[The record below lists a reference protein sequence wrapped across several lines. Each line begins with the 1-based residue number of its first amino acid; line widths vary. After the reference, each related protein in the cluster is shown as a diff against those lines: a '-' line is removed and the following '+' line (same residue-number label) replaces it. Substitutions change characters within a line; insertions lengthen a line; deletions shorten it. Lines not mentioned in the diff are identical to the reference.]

1 MIGTETLGTYTDKQQ
16 ETVVYWVALRPIID
30 ICNRETGYQ
39 GGGRRRELWWRQ
51 TAAQNQLI
59 ATLEDILAAAK
70 ARNWESGRCGKG
82 GGGGR

>member
-30 ICNRETGYQ
+30 ICNRETGYE

-51 TAAQNQLI
+51 TAAQNQLS

-70 ARNWESGRCGKG
+70 AQNW
-82 GGGGR
+82 